1 MFLNKQDR
9 PGASFRSSLRSLLT
23 HRLHP
28 HPMVLT
34 LPIASFDPKDYAHAE
49 PGIQGL
55 VDLAKWQVWRWDEDG
70 QSTCH
75 ALPRDAKALENLD
88 FMPSDHPIIPHLVPA
103 RTELLENLSM
113 FSEDL
118 MERLLGEPSSYLD
131 ITYAEII
138 PHLRKSSLENRV
150 LPVVCG
156 SAIKHIGTSI
166 VMDYIGELFAS
177 PLDVPHDSAKNAPL
191 RMLAWKVNWDKKRG
205 WMTYVR
211 IYSGRERARCEPQ
224 YITQISI

>member
-9 PGASFRSSLRSLLT
+9 PGASFKLSIRSLLT

-34 LPIASFDPKDYAHAE
+34 LPIASFDPQDYMHAE

-55 VDLAKWQVWRWDEDG
+55 VDLLKWEIWRWNEAG
-70 QSTCH
+70 ESTCYP
-75 ALPRDAKALENLD
+75 LPTDVQALEKLE
-88 FMPSDHPIIPHLVPA
+88 FIPSHHPIIPQLAPA
-103 RTELLENLSM
+103 RTQLLENLSM

-118 MERLLGEPSSYLD
+118 METLLALPSEPSSYLGIKYPD
-131 ITYAEII
+131 II
-138 PHLRKSSLENRV
+138 PHLRKSTLENKI

-166 VMDYIGELFAS
+166 AMDYVGELFAS

-191 RMLAWKVNWDKKRG
+191 RMLAWKVSWDQKRG

-211 IYSGRERARCEPQ
+211 VYSGTR
-224 YITQISI
+224 